1 MYRRADPVSQSHPCL
16 AAAQG
21 VHGAV
26 RRSARAAHVVDRA
39 RRCAAILC
47 LAGVGACSSTSNGSG
62 IIDQTL
68 QAIGLQKPQPQ
79 MPALDGMADALPKNS
94 LTLTR
99 KITLRLHAGDVLNT
113 DGNGRSL
120 SVVTR
125 IYKLRDKVAF
135 EAAPYAD
142 FSELKPSKAPEFA
155 ADIVA
160 VKEVVL
166 TPGKQ
171 YDVVETVG
179 GDAPY
184 FAVVALFRAP
194 SPQRWRFVFDSK
206 AASATGVTL
215 GVHACALSVSAGQ
228 ALDVA
233 PETLRVA
240 GVNCPST

>member
-1 MYRRADPVSQSHPCL
+1 MVGWGC
-16 AAAQG
+16 
-21 VHGAV
+21 
-26 RRSARAAHVVDRA
+26 RSTVA
-39 RRCAAILC
+39 LC
-47 LAGVGACSSTSNGSG
+47 LAGVAGCSSTSNGSG
-62 IIDQTL
+62 VLDQTL
-68 QAIGLQKPQPQ
+68 QAIGLQKPQPE
-79 MPALDGMADALPKNS
+79 MPTLDGVSDSIPRSMPSMA
-94 LTLTR
+94 R
-99 KITLRLHAGDVLNT
+99 KITLRLHAGQILNI

-125 IYKLRDKVAF
+125 IYKLRDKTAF
-135 EAAPYAD
+135 AAAPYGD
-142 FSELKPSKAPEFA
+142 FQDLKPAKAPEFA

-160 VKEVVL
+160 VKEIVL

-171 YDVVETVG
+171 YDVIETVG

-194 SPQRWRFVFDSK
+194 SPHRWRFVFESK

-240 GVNCPST
+240 GVSCPST